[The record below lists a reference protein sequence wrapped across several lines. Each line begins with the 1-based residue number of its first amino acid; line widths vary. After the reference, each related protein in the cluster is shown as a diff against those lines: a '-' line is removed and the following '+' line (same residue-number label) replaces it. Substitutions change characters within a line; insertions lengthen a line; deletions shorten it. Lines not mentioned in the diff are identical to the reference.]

1 MSRMIALVVALTL
14 IVPAPAAAGMRV
26 AVRGQ
31 DSNTIGRYLRQL
43 PVGSEVDVRLA
54 DRSRFRAFL
63 MGVEGTDLIVMPK
76 TRLPVP
82 QRRLAFDSVEFVELR
97 SGRGGVNPAAA
108 IGIGAAVGAGVFFGL
123 LLVALA
129 ASD

>member
-1 MSRMIALVVALTL
+1 MSRMIALVVALAL

-31 DSNTIGRYLRQL
+31 DFDTIGRYLRQL

-54 DRSRFRAFL
+54 DRSHFRAFL

-82 QRRLAFDSVEFVELR
+82 QRRLAFDTVEFVELR
-97 SGRGGVNPAAA
+97 SGHGGVKPAAA